1 MKISLILVGKT
12 FQSFVSEGFEEYS
25 SRLKHYLPFETE
37 IIPELKAA
45 KNLSTDQIR
54 EREGELLLQRFQS
67 GDHIVLLD
75 ERGKTFTS
83 EGFATFIEKRMHTG
97 LKRLV
102 FAVGGAYG
110 FSQKVYNA
118 ADDKIALSAM
128 TFSHQL
134 VRLVFAE
141 QLYRAM
147 TIINGEPYH
156 HG

>member
-110 FSQKVYNA
+110 LPQKVYNA
-118 ADDKIALSAM
+118 ADGKIALSAM